1 MSHTLSSGEGG
12 SDEEPPSSASD
23 IDSSDEETQAEKD
36 RKAAFFAPAPV
47 QPKEKSTSSF
57 VSMNLSRP
65 VLRALNHLNFST
77 PTPIQATTIPV
88 ALAGHDVLGSAV
100 TGSGKTAAFLIPVLE
115 RLMYKEKTRG
125 KGSDNSASRVLIL
138 VPTRELAVQCA
149 DVGKSLARFMDVTFG
164 VIVGEYSPFRPQ
176 G

>member
-1 MSHTLSSGEGG
+1 
-12 SDEEPPSSASD
+12 
-23 IDSSDEETQAEKD
+23 
-36 RKAAFFAPAPV
+36 
-47 QPKEKSTSSF
+47 
-57 VSMNLSRP
+57 
-65 VLRALNHLNFST
+65 
-77 PTPIQATTIPV
+77 
-88 ALAGHDVLGSAV
+88 
-100 TGSGKTAAFLIPVLE
+100 
-115 RLMYKEKTRG
+115 MYKEKTRG

>member
-1 MSHTLSSGEGG
+1 
-12 SDEEPPSSASD
+12 
-23 IDSSDEETQAEKD
+23 
-36 RKAAFFAPAPV
+36 
-47 QPKEKSTSSF
+47 
-57 VSMNLSRP
+57 MNLSRP